1 MDMDIL
7 SILDR
12 AFLLLRYCSK
22 SQSNSTNVESFNITS
37 CKNKLFQVVV
47 VTLNYRLGFLGF
59 LKTEERGMGNFGLLD
74 ILAALHWIQVEMDCF
89 HVFHRFVL
97 LTTKKKLKNE
107 TVVFEKDRFLNQK
120 RMCGFLV

>member
-1 MDMDIL
+1 M
-7 SILDR
+7 
-12 AFLLLRYCSK
+12 
-22 SQSNSTNVESFNITS
+22 
-37 CKNKLFQVVV
+37 V

-89 HVFHRFVL
+89 HVFHRFFL

-120 RMCGFLV
+120 RMCGF